1 MGLPH
6 RRCANC
12 RHFVHGSPR
21 ERDFWPTQ
29 HGHCYV
35 QHKVYED
42 RSRPYPVH
50 ANSRGCAQYVE
61 KHSTRLT
68 AEAVDSG
75 SKDSAP
81 VGGDGE
87 RS

>member
-29 HGHCYV
+29 HGHCY
-35 QHKVYED
+35 QGNPDDIGEP
-42 RSRPYPVH
+42 PYSTH
-50 ANSRGCAQYVE
+50 ANSRGCKIWLE
-61 KHSTRLT
+61 KYSTQLT
-68 AEAVDSG
+68 AEAVG
-75 SKDSAP
+75 SESNDSAP
-81 VGGDGE
+81 ADGDGE
-87 RS
+87 WS

>member
-1 MGLPH
+1 MGLPY

-12 RHFVHGSPR
+12 QHFVHGSPQ

-29 HGHCYV
+29 HGHCYRLLSGERGSDP
-35 QHKVYED
+35 Q
-42 RSRPYPVH
+42 PTH
-50 ANSRGCAQYVE
+50 ANSRGCKVFSE
-61 KHSTRLT
+61 KDSTRLT
-68 AEAVDSG
+68 AEVVDSG

-81 VGGDGE
+81 IDGNGE